1 MKWRLISSA
10 VLSMAAIV
18 FGQAEPTTGTL
29 VGRVFAIAKDGETKP
44 ARIAPVY
51 VATGADRISLQQSV
65 DAALAKR
72 ADDLKSNTD
81 PEQACLLA
89 SMSVHEAVKSDSSIQ
104 TANTDEDGTFD
115 LPKLKAGVYTVV
127 VIGAADGYQ
136 SVWYSTTTVVPG
148 KRQKIKL
155 SEPALSCQ

>member
-1 MKWRLISSA
+1 MPSA
-10 VLSMAAIV
+10 VLFMVAIAG
-18 FGQAEPTTGTL
+18 GQAEPTTGTL
-29 VGRVFAIAKDGETKP
+29 TGRVFAIAKNGEAKP

-51 VATGADRISLQQSV
+51 WATGADQVTLQQSV

-72 ADDLKSNTD
+72 TEDVKSNTD

-89 SMSVHEAVKSDSSIQ
+89 AMAVHEAVKSGSSIQ
-104 TANTDEDGTFD
+104 TVNTDEEGTFD
-115 LPKLKAGVYTVV
+115 LPKLKAGTYTVV

-136 SVWYSTTTVVPG
+136 SVWYSTTTVAPG

-155 SEPALSCQ
+155 SEPALACR